1 MRSPKNETLEKG
13 NSETAVALGKAMRSD
28 AGADGFS
35 EARSNSPGTKTLEK
49 DVLVYVVSSGSSNS
63 LVNDVG
69 NTVEQN
75 VVGEGDAGVVDPGRT
90 VGQDCEGQVVT
101 LESRDCDVAQGRR
114 EDDSAGDDVVAED
127 LLEGLDVRRLN
138 HRANRLE
145 SFICGHEDCEVG
157 DVETLDVSSG
167 LAKCEVELSSL
178 QRAVHSEVASAV
190 GEELERSSK
199 RKHRVDLVDG
209 DALTQLD
216 VLCLGE
222 YDRRF
227 I

>member
-1 MRSPKNETLEKG
+1 MRSPKKEMLEKG

-35 EARSNSPGTKTLEK
+35 EARSNSPGTKTLRK
-49 DVLVYVVSSGSSNS
+49 YVLVYIVSGGSSNS

-75 VVGEGDAGVVDPGRT
+75 VVGKGDAGVVDPGRT
-90 VGQDCEGQVVT
+90 VRQDCESQVVT
-101 LESRDCDVAQGRR
+101 LESRDCNVAQGRR

-138 HRANRLE
+138 HRANRFE
-145 SFICGHEDCEVG
+145 SFICGHKDGEVG

-167 LAKCEVELSSL
+167 LTKCEVELSSL
-178 QRAVHSEVASAV
+178 
-190 GEELERSSK
+190 
-199 RKHRVDLVDG
+199 
-209 DALTQLD
+209 
-216 VLCLGE
+216 
-222 YDRRF
+222 
-227 I
+227 

>member
-1 MRSPKNETLEKG
+1 MRSPKNEMLENG
-13 NSETAVALGKAMRSD
+13 NSETAVALGKAIRSD

-35 EARSNSPGTKTLEK
+35 EARSNSPGTKTLKK
-49 DVLVYVVSSGSSNS
+49 DMLVYIMNSGSGDS

-75 VVGEGDAGVVDPGRT
+75 VVGEGDACVVDPGGT
-90 VGQDCEGQVVT
+90 VGQDCESQVVA
-101 LESRDCDVAQGRR
+101 LESRNCNVAQGRR

-127 LLEGLDVRRLN
+127 LLKGLDVRRLN
-138 HRANRLE
+138 HRTDRLE
-145 SFICGHEDCEVG
+145 SFISGHKDGEVG
-157 DVETLDVSSG
+157 DVETFDVSSG
-167 LAKCEVELSSL
+167 LSKCEVELSSL
-178 QRAVHSEVASAV
+178 QRAVHGEVASAV
-190 GEELERSSK
+190 GEELEWSSK

-216 VLCLGE
+216 ILCLGE
-222 YDRRF
+222 YGRRY

>member
-1 MRSPKNETLEKG
+1 MRSPKNEMLEKG

-49 DVLVYVVSSGSSNS
+49 DVLVYVLSSGSSNS

-69 NTVEQN
+69 DTVEQN

-90 VGQDCEGQVVT
+90 VGQDREGQVVA
-101 LESRDCDVAQGRR
+101 LESRNCDVAQGRR

-145 SFICGHEDCEVG
+145 SFIRGHKDGEVG
-157 DVETLDVSSG
+157 DVETLDVSSS

-178 QRAVHSEVASAV
+178 QRAVHGEVASAV

-199 RKHRVDLVDG
+199 RKYRVDLVDG

-216 VLCLGE
+216 ILCLGK
-222 YDRRF
+222 YGRR
-227 I
+227 

>member
-1 MRSPKNETLEKG
+1 MRSPKNETLENG
-13 NSETAVALGKAMRSD
+13 SSETAVALGKAIRSD

-35 EARSNSPGTKTLEK
+35 EARSNSPGTKTLKK
-49 DVLVYVVSSGSSNS
+49 DMLVYVLNSSSGNS

-75 VVGEGDAGVVDPGRT
+75 VVGEGNAGVVDPGRT
-90 VGQDCEGQVVT
+90 VGQDCESQVVA
-101 LESRDCDVAQGRR
+101 LESRNCNVAQGRR

-145 SFICGHEDCEVG
+145 SFICGHKDGEVG
-157 DVETLDVSSG
+157 DVETLDVSSS

-178 QRAVHSEVASAV
+178 QRAVHGEVASTV
-190 GEELERSSK
+190 GEELKRGSK

-216 VLCLGE
+216 VLCFCE
-222 YDRRF
+222 YGRRY